1 MSILNAIN
9 SLNIIELEK
18 RDPFEY
24 FKLLGL

>member
-1 MSILNAIN
+1 MSILNATN
-9 SLNIIELEK
+9 SLNIVELAK